1 MLRLQSSYKSEIY
14 VLPFSFLIYLIMCYR
29 SDSMGIVLV
38 LTKDSG
44 AGDRAVARAV
54 NAPGGGA
61 AGRGFQLCSI
71 HDSHRSFPHI

>member
-29 SDSMGIVLV
+29 SISTGIVLV

-44 AGDRAVARAV
+44 AGD
-54 NAPGGGA
+54 
-61 AGRGFQLCSI
+61 
-71 HDSHRSFPHI
+71 